1 MFVTLT
7 YSVYMK
13 ENRDISIKIR
23 LTEAEKEQLLQ
34 RSKEEGKSLSS
45 FIRES
50 ALKGRSISKTD
61 VQMIYELRKIG
72 ANINQLAKHFER
84 LPKERG
90 EAVTPGKIVLEKCRA
105 RLAQA
110 DARELDGVP
119 AAWSGS
125 ALADAI
131 RQTLNAMPDLSN
143 AIAISYFAH
152 SEISRTGGG
161 FAP

>member
-1 MFVTLT
+1 MFLWVQKTLRQPSCRPMFVTLT

-13 ENRDISIKIR
+13 ENRDIKIR

-72 ANINQLAKHFER
+72 ANINQLAKHINT
-84 LPKERG
+84 LPSDEN
-90 EAVTPGKIVLEKCRA
+90 ILYS
-105 RLAQA
+105 
-110 DARELDGVP
+110 LDR
-119 AAWSGS
+119 
-125 ALADAI
+125 I
-131 RQTLNAMPDLSN
+131 NQYLSDVETIN
-143 AIAISYFAH
+143 
-152 SEISRTGGG
+152 RKLL
-161 FAP
+161 

>member
-1 MFVTLT
+1 MFLWVQKPLRQPSCRPMFVTLT

-23 LTEAEKEQLLQ
+23 LTEKEQLLQ

-72 ANINQLAKHFER
+72 ANINQLTKHINT
-84 LPKERG
+84 LPSNEN
-90 EAVTPGKIVLEKCRA
+90 ILYS
-105 RLAQA
+105 
-110 DARELDGVP
+110 LDR
-119 AAWSGS
+119 
-125 ALADAI
+125 I
-131 RQTLNAMPDLSN
+131 NQYLSDVETIN
-143 AIAISYFAH
+143 
-152 SEISRTGGG
+152 RKLL
-161 FAP
+161 

>member
-1 MFVTLT
+1 MSGFVSQLSIMHIFANARYVFVGTKNLAT
-7 YSVYMK
+7 AELPTNVRYTHYSVYMK

-72 ANINQLAKHFER
+72 ANINQLAKHINT
-84 LPKERG
+84 LPSDEN
-90 EAVTPGKIVLEKCRA
+90 ILYS
-105 RLAQA
+105 
-110 DARELDGVP
+110 LDR
-119 AAWSGS
+119 
-125 ALADAI
+125 I
-131 RQTLNAMPDLSN
+131 NQ
-143 AIAISYFAH
+143 YF
-152 SEISRTGGG
+152 RM
-161 FAP
+161 

>member
-1 MFVTLT
+1 MFLWVQKTLRQPSCRPMFVTLT

-50 ALKGRSISKTD
+50 ALKGRSMSKTD

-72 ANINQLAKHFER
+72 ANINQLAKHINT
-84 LPKERG
+84 LPVR
-90 EAVTPGKIVLEKCRA
+90 
-105 RLAQA
+105 
-110 DARELDGVP
+110 
-119 AAWSGS
+119 
-125 ALADAI
+125 
-131 RQTLNAMPDLSN
+131 
-143 AIAISYFAH
+143 
-152 SEISRTGGG
+152 
-161 FAP
+161 

>member
-1 MFVTLT
+1 MFLWVQKTLRQPSCRPMFVTLT

-13 ENRDISIKIR
+13 DISIKIR

-72 ANINQLAKHFER
+72 ANINQLAKHINT
-84 LPKERG
+84 LPSDEN
-90 EAVTPGKIVLEKCRA
+90 ILYS
-105 RLAQA
+105 
-110 DARELDGVP
+110 LDR
-119 AAWSGS
+119 
-125 ALADAI
+125 I
-131 RQTLNAMPDLSN
+131 NQYLSDVETIN
-143 AIAISYFAH
+143 
-152 SEISRTGGG
+152 RKLL
-161 FAP
+161 

>member
-1 MFVTLT
+1 MFLWVQKTLRQPSCRPMFVTLT

-72 ANINQLAKHFER
+72 ANINQLAKHINT
-84 LPKERG
+84 LPSDENILYSLGR
-90 EAVTPGKIVLEKCRA
+90 IN
-105 RLAQA
+105 QY
-110 DARELDGVP
+110 
-119 AAWSGS
+119 
-125 ALADAI
+125 
-131 RQTLNAMPDLSN
+131 LSDVETIN
-143 AIAISYFAH
+143 
-152 SEISRTGGG
+152 RKLL
-161 FAP
+161 